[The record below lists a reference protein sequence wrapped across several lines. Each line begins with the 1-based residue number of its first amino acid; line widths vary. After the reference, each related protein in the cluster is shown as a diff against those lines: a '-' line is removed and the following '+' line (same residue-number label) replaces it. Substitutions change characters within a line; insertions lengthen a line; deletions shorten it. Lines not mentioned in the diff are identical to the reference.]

1 MPTSLPGELA
11 YGNMCFSQS
20 REINA
25 VGPPGAWQRCKK
37 VTIAW
42 SAAIGVPLTN
52 SWFSNLSG
60 RSARGSISS
69 SISSSSSSSS
79 ARGLISLCGF
89 WLQDPECKTPHLMAF
104 PQRLQ
109 VACKPALSNMEA
121 RNIFESTSSPVSG
134 SSFALLLHVPG
145 GRRSLLYRR
154 QCPK

>member
-42 SAAIGVPLTN
+42 SAAIGVPETN
-52 SWFSNLSG
+52 SWFSNMSG

-69 SISSSSSSSS
+69 SSSPHSGLSSPPHS
-79 ARGLISLCGF
+79 GF

-121 RNIFESTSSPVSG
+121 RDISEYTSSPVSG
-134 SSFALLLHVPG
+134 SSFEPVPHHVEA
-145 GRRSLLYRR
+145 GRSSLLYRR
-154 QCPK
+154 QCSK